1 MQIKLNH
8 PAKGDTRRY
17 NWPDILVDVTTLEEF
32 ERSVFAQWE
41 IYKKTLEIDEN
52 LNTDVDRCAQEKNKY
67 LGDAFELFTEMFMLT
82 QSVGLTGV
90 ANYRPLN
97 FLEGDRDIGVD
108 GVGIGTNNK
117 PATVQV
123 KFRTNIRA
131 ELFAKADGLS
141 GFVAAS
147 QNVYGVD
154 ISDTTNMWVVTNC
167 AGINQKSKDVMLFG
181 KVGCLGRP
189 QITKL
194 IDDVLPWWDS
204 FRAATLPILP
214 KNSRRPR
221 TSLV

>member
-1 MQIKLNH
+1 MNLTH
-8 PAKGDTRRY
+8 PARHDTRRY
-17 NWPDILVDVTTLEEF
+17 NWQGVLVGVNTLEEF
-32 ERSVFAQWE
+32 EEALFRDWLTYS
-41 IYKKTLEIDEN
+41 KTLGINYESPS
-52 LNTDVDRCAQEKNKY
+52 DVEREKQEKNKY
-67 LGDAFELFTEMFMLT
+67 LGDAFEVFTEMFLLT

-97 FLEGDRDIGVD
+97 YLEGDKDIGVD

-117 PATVQV
+117 PSAVQV
-123 KFRTNIRA
+123 KFRSNPGV

-154 ISDTTNMWVVTNC
+154 IADTTNMWVVTNC
-167 AGINQKSKDVMLFG
+167 AGINQQSKDIMLFG

-194 IDDVLPWWDS
+194 VDDVIPWWDS

-214 KNSRRPR
+214 KTGRRPR
-221 TSLV
+221 TSLI